1 MWMSNQRSDMEG
13 LLETQWRDHYT
24 NEKEPASKLVF
35 QAPDDKTKRQD
46 TGINVQEEEEKLQDY
61 MDEEV
66 WLVTCSNCC

>member
-1 MWMSNQRSDMEG
+1 MEG

-66 WLVTCSNCC
+66 